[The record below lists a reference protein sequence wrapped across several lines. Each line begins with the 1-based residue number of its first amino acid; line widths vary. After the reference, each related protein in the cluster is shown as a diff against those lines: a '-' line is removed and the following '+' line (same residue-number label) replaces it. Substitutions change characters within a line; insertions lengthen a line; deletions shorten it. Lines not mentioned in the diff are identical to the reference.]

1 MDGILNTPEKQ
12 DLSIAYRLVLS
23 LDCYLSQ
30 KRTASRAETD

>member
-23 LDCYLSQ
+23 LGCYLSQ
-30 KRTASRAETD
+30 KRTSPRAETD